1 MFTSV
6 MVPRRE
12 WNARGQAQK
21 TAPGREAGAVSQR
34 YAGSKEDADVAF
46 DGDLGAV
53 GL

>member
-1 MFTSV
+1 M
-6 MVPRRE
+6 PAAKRKKRRP
-12 WNARGQAQK
+12 A
-21 TAPGREAGAVSQR
+21 GRRGAVSQR